1 MVSTDGKLR
10 NVVQWV
16 ATIAVWWR
24 HGQEV
29 RFAPDSPQEGA
40 VQSELVSE
48 VKFPASWENTGNFA
62 STGSKRTD
70 MGRKSGSC
78 YSSLETNSL
87 RFRTGNLFALNRE
100 LEDPIRELECLIREH
115 AESLYITSDA
125 TLF

>member
-1 MVSTDGKLR
+1 V
-10 NVVQWV
+10 
-16 ATIAVWWR
+16 
-24 HGQEV
+24 
-29 RFAPDSPQEGA
+29 EGA